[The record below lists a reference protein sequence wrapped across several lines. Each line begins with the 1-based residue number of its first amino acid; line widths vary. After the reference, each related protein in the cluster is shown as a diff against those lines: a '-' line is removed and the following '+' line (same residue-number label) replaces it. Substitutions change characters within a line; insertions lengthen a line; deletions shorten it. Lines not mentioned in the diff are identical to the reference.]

1 MKKITHRRGAES
13 MSEAKDYIKDKYE
26 RNKQAASDPNV
37 PISEA
42 AKQAW
47 NEAASDWAA
56 ISAYAQCRKQRKL
69 DVSNRLKE
77 VRKACGL
84 RQQDVA
90 EKTGINVITL
100 SGYELARSE
109 PNMEALVRLADV
121 YHVTL
126 DYLMCRTDTKE

>member
-1 MKKITHRRGAES
+1 MALPLPSLPGAAATRPGRQGTMPPRITGS
-13 MSEAKDYIKDKYE
+13 
-26 RNKQAASDPNV
+26 AS
-37 PISEA
+37 
-42 AKQAW
+42 
-47 NEAASDWAA
+47 AA
-56 ISAYAQCRKQRKL
+56 IAVLGIGSVSSSAVSAARPGAHAQCRKQRKL

>member
-1 MKKITHRRGAES
+1 

-56 ISAYAQCRKQRKL
+56 IGAYAQCRKQRKL

-90 EKTGINVITL
+90 EKTGINVKHGGAGQAGGCVPCDAGL
-100 SGYELARSE
+100 
-109 PNMEALVRLADV
+109 P
-121 YHVTL
+121 HVSDGQRGMT
-126 DYLMCRTDTKE
+126 

>member
-1 MKKITHRRGAES
+1 

-56 ISAYAQCRKQRKL
+56 IGAYAQCRKQRKL

-77 VRKACGL
+77 VRKGL
-84 RQQDVA
+84 RTA
-90 EKTGINVITL
+90 AAGR
-100 SGYELARSE
+100 SGKDEVSTSLLCQAMSWRSE

-126 DYLMCRTDTKE
+126 DYLMCRTDSEE

>member
-1 MKKITHRRGAES
+1 
-13 MSEAKDYIKDKYE
+13 MSEAKEYIRDKYE
-26 RNKQAASDPNV
+26 RSKQAASDPNV
-37 PISEA
+37 PVSEA
-42 AKQAW
+42 ARQTWDEVTADL
-47 NEAASDWAA
+47 AS
-56 ISAYAQCRKQRKL
+56 IGAYAQCRKQRKA

>member
-1 MKKITHRRGAES
+1 
-13 MSEAKDYIKDKYE
+13 MSEAKEYIKDKYE

-47 NEAASDWAA
+47 NEAASDWAS
-56 ISAYAQCRKQRKL
+56 ISAYAQCRRQRKM
-69 DVSNRLKE
+69 DVSQRLKE

-121 YHVTL
+121 YRVTL
-126 DYLMCRTDTKE
+126 DYLMCRTDKKDCH